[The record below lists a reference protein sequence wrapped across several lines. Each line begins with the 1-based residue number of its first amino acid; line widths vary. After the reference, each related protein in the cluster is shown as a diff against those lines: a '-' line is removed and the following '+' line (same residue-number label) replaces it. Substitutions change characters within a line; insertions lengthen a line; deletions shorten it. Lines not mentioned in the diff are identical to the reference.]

1 MQTQTTHPVQVLS
14 GDDRRKSALLPISPR
29 RRASQWVSL
38 VAGIYLLA
46 AGVQFFVFNENW
58 QWGTVLAYLFSK
70 QVMAGLLNTVLLTV
84 ISTAIGLVL
93 GILTTWARLSDL
105 PLLRAAAGA
114 YIWVVRATPLLVI
127 LLMIFF
133 LGALVPTLGIGI
145 PFAPPLVE
153 VPTNEVID
161 RFTAAIVGLSIY
173 LGGKSAEVFRS
184 GVIAISSGQFEACKA
199 LGMSPLTAY
208 TRIIG
213 PQIIRVIT
221 PSLANEVI
229 TMFKNTSLV
238 SVIGYAELL
247 TTVELIY
254 ARNFQTIPLLMVA
267 VIWYLALT
275 SIAMYGQA
283 RLEKRFGRGF
293 NRRVAS
299 KAPNPARDDHA
310 DVPTTAEGA
319 TR

>member
-1 MQTQTTHPVQVLS
+1 MQTQITHRASLLN
-14 GDDRRKSALLPISPR
+14 GADRRKSALLPISPR
-29 RRASQWVSL
+29 RRLSKWASL
-38 VAGIYLLA
+38 VVGVYLIAL
-46 AGVQFFVFNENW
+46 GVQFFVLNEKW
-58 QWGTVLAYLFSK
+58 QWGTVLAYLFSQ
-70 QVMAGLLNTVLLTV
+70 QVMAGLLNTILLTV
-84 ISTAIGLVL
+84 LSTVIGLVL
-93 GILTTWARLSDL
+93 GMITTWARLSDL
-105 PLLRAAAGA
+105 PLLRLAAGA
-114 YIWVVRATPLLVI
+114 YIWIVRATPLLVI

-133 LGALVPTLGIGI
+133 LGALVPSLGIGI
-145 PFAPPLVE
+145 PFLAPLVE
-153 VPTNEVID
+153 VPTNAVIN
-161 RFTAAIVGLSIY
+161 RFTAAVVGLSIY

-184 GVIAISSGQFEACKA
+184 GVISINSGQFEACKA
-199 LGMSPLTAY
+199 LGMSPLSAY

-267 VIWYLALT
+267 VIWYLVLT
-275 SIAMYGQA
+275 SLAMYGQA

-293 NRRVAS
+293 NRRVVS
-299 KAPNPARDDHA
+299 KAHDPVVQEESAK
-310 DVPTTAEGA
+310 TEEG
-319 TR
+319 TIR